1 MPSAERAA
9 AAEERRIL
17 CHEHRVLEPLM
28 TRLEHTAEL
37 VGTLPAVELSG
48 ALRSLIDLLE
58 KTLLPH
64 IAWEERFCYP
74 EIEHLAGTTWA
85 TRCLHLQHEQLR
97 RGVDRLEADWLLLR
111 EAGDRR
117 ALLSLR
123 GHLHEFH
130 AQLWSHVEQE
140 EQTLLPLLDAERAAE
155 ATPVSAV
162 PGT

>member
-9 AAEERRIL
+9 AAEERRIV
-17 CHEHRVLEPLM
+17 CHEHRGLEPLM
-28 TRLEHTAEL
+28 TRLEHTADL
-37 VGTLPAVELSG
+37 VGMLPAVELAG
-48 ALRSLIDLLE
+48 ALRSLVDLVE

-74 EIEHLAGTTWA
+74 EIERLAGTPWA
-85 TRCLHLQHEQLR
+85 TRYLHLQHAQLR

-111 EAGDRR
+111 ETPDRR
-117 ALLSLR
+117 AVLSLR

-140 EQTLLPLLDAERAAE
+140 EQVLLPLLDAERAAD
-155 ATPVSAV
+155 AAPVPAV